1 MESCLLH
8 HPDGRTVH
16 DDLEEG
22 KITVKHGIECFTER
36 GVVFSDNPGVEVKV
50 DCVIMAT
57 GFKQHCQF
65 VDPEIVDLRWH
76 KEG

>member
-1 MESCLLH
+1 MVHDQNILNKHGLKPKHRLFQQHYGIMTGLH

-36 GVVFSDNPGVEVKV
+36 VLFSLTILG
-50 DCVIMAT
+50 
-57 GFKQHCQF
+57 
-65 VDPEIVDLRWH
+65 
-76 KEG
+76 